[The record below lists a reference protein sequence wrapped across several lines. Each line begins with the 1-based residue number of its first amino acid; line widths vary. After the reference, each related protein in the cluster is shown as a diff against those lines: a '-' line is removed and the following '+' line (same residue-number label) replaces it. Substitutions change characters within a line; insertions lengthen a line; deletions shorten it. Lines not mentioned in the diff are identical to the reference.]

1 MADRYDV
8 LVPRPQ
14 ANGKT
19 YFMKIGVMFPS
30 KDGGDKFS
38 IKLDALPLPN
48 EKGEIWL
55 MASVPMERNTDNQR
69 SIAAS
74 QKPRQ
79 QSAPLSRS
87 VSAEINDDVPF

>member
-19 YFMKIGVMFPS
+19 YFMKLGVMFRS

-55 MASVPMERNTDNQR
+55 MASVPLERNTDNNRAVAGSQR
-69 SIAAS
+69 PSNKTVSQEIDDSI
-74 QKPRQ
+74 
-79 QSAPLSRS
+79 
-87 VSAEINDDVPF
+87 PF